1 MIYLVSFGI
10 FCVFIFF
17 LSLGLIFKRGG
28 LKSESEAH
36 EILEGISCAMC
47 SNSGCGFHGQ
57 KNRKPTKNC
66 LTKTEENLTTKTA
79 LQGTSCSTGQCEIG
93 FKEV

>member
-10 FCVFIFF
+10 FCVFVLCLAI
-17 LSLGLIFKRGG
+17 SLICKRGG

-36 EILEGISCAMC
+36 ALLEGINCAAC
-47 SNSGCGFHGQ
+47 ANTSCGFNGKKEH
-57 KNRKPTKNC
+57 KSTKNC
-66 LTKTEENLTTKTA
+66 LHEPIE
-79 LQGTSCSTGQCEIG
+79 

>member
-17 LSLGLIFKRGG
+17 LSLSLIFKRGG

-36 EILEGISCAMC
+36 AILEGINCAMC
-47 SNSGCGFHGQ
+47 SNSNCGFHGQ
-57 KNRKPTKNC
+57 KRKPTKKC
-66 LTKTEENLTTKTA
+66 LAKTEEDMTKHTA
-79 LQGTSCSTGQCEIG
+79 LKGTGCSTGQCIS